1 MGSASPRRRPGG
13 RGLFAATL
21 PRVLARS
28 GGANRVAGRAA
39 REDAIARR
47 CGVRRR
53 DVYFVLSVRRRPGQV
68 PEVHGR
74 DLEREGRAMDEAR
87 AQLPGRQPLLVAPG
101 SSASQDA
108 RCSAE
113 QVRTRPAPQRALR
126 QAARAR
132 TRPQGRAPEV
142 CNRGAAALPLRVQ
155 SRQAPARA
163 HEDVRHD
170 TPDAQTPRGAVS
182 AGACGRPLAPQRT
195 SREPHLCAVRVS
207 TASAGASD
215 AGRHRA
221 AQPWPGGGAR
231 GCSRIPR
238 KPSPQRRSFDPLS
251 PGRLLLHELRDPHEW
266 CFISETGAAKKRR
279 ACLQRN
285 PCRGGGCVLARGT
298 TTCPAWRV
306 AGLPLSS
313 DGQRKL
319 APRMPPDERL
329 WVAQPCDVLG

>member
-101 SSASQDA
+101 SSASQDS

-126 QAARAR
+126 QTARAR

-238 KPSPQRRSFDPLS
+238 KPSPQRRSLCPAALFLRADSSCTNCGTHTNGALFLKRGPQRS
-251 PGRLLLHELRDPHEW
+251 GELVYSAIP
-266 CFISETGAAKKRR
+266 A
-279 ACLQRN
+279 
-285 PCRGGGCVLARGT
+285 GGGVRVGARYHNVS
-298 TTCPAWRV
+298 RV
-306 AGLPLSS
+306 AGRRAASV
-313 DGQRKL
+313 
-319 APRMPPDERL
+319 ER
-329 WVAQPCDVLG
+329 WPAQTGTTNAA